1 MTSKSSVGALRIPDS
16 LSTTRPMDDGSTR
29 PYVPSD
35 GVTATSGSSDAYTAD
50 PLYSSV
56 PSMRLQSHVSGSSI
70 VGAADTDFPSL
81 NTRFDMP
88 VREARSS
95 SGVLAD
101 SDPNYTLNQLQER
114 ARLRRGEADRERLQQ
129 LHIELGKAETDDE
142 VINIV
147 REMSELG
154 ESIPTELRQA
164 LAQYPQGG
172 GRSKRRR
179 RRRSRRKVKSKR
191 NRRKS
196 SRTYKN

>member
-1 MTSKSSVGALRIPDS
+1 MTSRSSVGAVRIPDS
-16 LSTTRPMDDGSTR
+16 LSTTRPMDDETAR

-35 GVTATSGSSDAYTAD
+35 GVTDTSSLSDTYTAD

-56 PSMRLQSHVSGSSI
+56 PRMRMQSHVPGSSI
-70 VGAADTDFPSL
+70 VGAADTDFPSV

-95 SGVLAD
+95 RGVFAD

-114 ARLRRGEADRERLQQ
+114 ARLRRGEADRERLEQ
-129 LHIELGKAETDDE
+129 LRIDLGKAETDDE
-142 VINIV
+142 VIRIV

-154 ESIPTELRQA
+154 ESIPTELRVA
-164 LAQYPQGG
+164 LAQYPSGG
-172 GRSKRRR
+172 GRNKRRR
-179 RRRSRRKVKSKR
+179 TRKHKRKRKSRR

-196 SRTYKN
+196 SKRHKN